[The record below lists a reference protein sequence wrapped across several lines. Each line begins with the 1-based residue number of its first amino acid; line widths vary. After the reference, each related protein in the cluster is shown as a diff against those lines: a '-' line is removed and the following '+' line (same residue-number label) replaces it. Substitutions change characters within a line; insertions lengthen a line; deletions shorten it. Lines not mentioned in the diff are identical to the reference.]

1 MIGGGCWLR
10 EDGGWGREGA
20 SERGRGGEG
29 SRAQTA
35 PARHL
40 DFISSRWE
48 NPKRKFFLLRARR
61 RQRCAARNHPSAAA
75 AAAADDEEEPGPPDG
90 EQMAAADFNT
100 ITSITPF
107 TDISAA

>member
-1 MIGGGCWLR
+1 MEVVGEGKTA
-10 EDGGWGREGA
+10 DGGEKERASGGA
-20 SERGRGGEG
+20 VGRGGEG

-48 NPKRKFFLLRARR
+48 NLKRKFFLLRARR

-75 AAAADDEEEPGPPDG
+75 DDDEVEPGPPDG
-90 EQMAAADFNT
+90 EQMAAANFNT
-100 ITSITPF
+100 ITSITAF